1 MTRTASRWALLAVA
15 AALAACSTTPS
26 TPTPPSTPEA
36 VGESRPGSGY
46 LKGYLAAADMPD
58 SLQLVG
64 APPAAGSAAFAL
76 DEEVHRQMKALRSG
90 PRGTLATQDAELR
103 FPAAAG
109 AFACTLG
116 INISQEETPHLTTLL
131 RRSLSDAGGATYGA
145 KNKYS
150 RTRPFVHY
158 KEGSCTPA
166 AEARLAKDGSY
177 PSGHSAL
184 GYAWGLILAEVAPE
198 RANALVARGQ
208 AFGDS
213 RLVCGVHWHSDVM
226 AGRAI
231 GAAAVARLHADPVF
245 NAQVALA
252 RAEVAAQR
260 ARGSKPARDCAAE
273 AAALAVR

>member
-1 MTRTASRWALLAVA
+1 MTRTASRWALLALA

-26 TPTPPSTPEA
+26 APTPPSTPEA

-116 INISQEETPHLTTLL
+116 IRVSQEETPHLTTLL

-145 KNKYS
+145 KNKYR
-150 RTRPFVHY
+150 RTRPFAHY

-177 PSGHSAL
+177 PSGHAAL

-213 RLVCGVHWHSDVM
+213 RLVCGVHWYSDVM

-252 RAEVAAQR
+252 KAEVAAQR
-260 ARGSKPARDCAAE
+260 AKGSKPAGDCAPE
-273 AAALAVR
+273 AAALAAR